1 MEKRKTA
8 IGLRYDQKRDFAP
21 VVVAKGLGIVAE
33 NIIHVAKESN
43 VPVYEDEALASQLSG
58 LQIGFQIPYDLYEV
72 VAQVLIFISHVD
84 RGENRE

>member
-8 IGLRYDQKRDFAP
+8 VGLRYDQKKDFAP

-33 NIIHVAKESN
+33 NIIGVAKESN
-43 VPVYEDEALASQLSG
+43 IPVYEDETLANQLSS

-84 RGENRE
+84 KGKSNE

>member
-8 IGLRYDQKRDFAP
+8 VGLRYDEKRDFAP

-33 NIIHVAKESN
+33 NIINVAKESN
-43 VPVYEDEALASQLSG
+43 VPVYEDKMLASQLSQ
-58 LQIGFQIPYDLYEV
+58 LQIGFQIPFDLYEV

-84 RGENRE
+84 RGKNSE